1 MEGTM
6 DGIGAGL
13 IKPTAEP
20 GVFEVQCGDTMDMG
34 GYAIHCTEVIRL
46 PPGTVL
52 LDKSPN
58 LKETASNGRI
68 QLRFDQVLPP
78 PCKLE
83 YRFRYQLA
91 DIVK

>member
-1 MEGTM
+1 M
-6 DGIGAGL
+6 DGINAGF
-13 IKPTAEP
+13 IKPTGEP

-34 GYAIHCTEVIRL
+34 GYAIHCTEGIRL

-58 LKETASNGRI
+58 LKETASDGRI
-68 QLRFDQVLPP
+68 ELLFDQVLPP

-83 YRFRYQLA
+83 YHFRYRLA
-91 DIVK
+91 GAG